1 MQPTGKIRGIDNIEA
16 LNRIR
21 NDASADYQRRVPE
34 ATKGNISA
42 TLRSLMSYTPSYN
55 EFCDALVNRIG
66 TYILRD
72 ITWNNPLAIFKR
84 GMLEFGDTIEEVQQG
99 LIESYLYSGDR
110 DYMEKDLFAAR
121 KPNVASQFHTVNRR
135 EYYKITVNRD
145 QVRRAFLD
153 ESGLQQYL
161 QQILAVPTTS
171 DQWDEFLQTTSLFAE
186 YEANGG
192 FWHAKVPNLRTLA
205 ATEADSKAFIKKT
218 QALAGNL
225 QFISRKY
232 NAAHMETFAK
242 PEDLVLVT
250 TPEVMANIGV
260 EAWSAAFNQE
270 FSQLNGRIVTIPEE
284 YFGMEKTQAILT
296 TKDFFVIADNL
307 LENQSQPNAISLGTN
322 YFLHHWEVIS
332 ASLFVPAV
340 ALWTGDDDSA
350 ITIKPSELKLTIDKA
365 AHADTGA
372 PVSTTAKALPGEN
385 IEIVHKVA
393 GKNTYDYEFG
403 VAFSVTGAKS
413 QRTRITNEGV
423 LKVGLD
429 ETADTLTVVGS
440 ITYIDPTTHKRI
452 TQTPVTVQVSVD
464 ASKAVKVWPKE

>member
-1 MQPTGKIRGIDNIEA
+1 MD
-16 LNRIR
+16 L
-21 NDASADYQRRVPE
+21 
-34 ATKGNISA
+34 TK
-42 TLRSLMSYTPSYN
+42 R
-55 EFCDALVNRIG
+55 
-66 TYILRD
+66 
-72 ITWNNPLAIFKR
+72 
-84 GMLEFGDTIEEVQQG
+84 
-99 LIESYLYSGDR
+99 
-110 DYMEKDLFAAR
+110 
-121 KPNVASQFHTVNRR
+121 
-135 EYYKITVNRD
+135 
-145 QVRRAFLD
+145 
-153 ESGLQQYL
+153 
-161 QQILAVPTTS
+161 
-171 DQWDEFLQTTSLFAE
+171 
-186 YEANGG
+186 
-192 FWHAKVPNLRTLA
+192 
-205 ATEADSKAFIKKT
+205 
-218 QALAGNL
+218 
-225 QFISRKY
+225 
-232 NAAHMETFAK
+232 
-242 PEDLVLVT
+242 
-250 TPEVMANIGV
+250 
-260 EAWSAAFNQE
+260 
-270 FSQLNGRIVTIPEE
+270 LNGRIVTIPEE

-340 ALWTGDDDSA
+340 ALWTGDDDST

-372 PVSTTAKALPGEN
+372 PVSTTSKALPGEN

-429 ETADTLTVVGS
+429 ETAETLTVVGS

-452 TQTPVTVQVSVD
+452 TQTPVTVQVPVD

>member
-340 ALWTGDDDSA
+340 ALWTGDDDST

-365 AHADTGA
+365 AHADTGSQ
-372 PVSTTAKALPGEN
+372 VSTTSKALPGEN

-413 QRTRITNEGV
+413 QRTRITNEDR
-423 LKVGLD
+423 KS
-429 ETADTLTVVGS
+429 VV
-440 ITYIDPTTHKRI
+440 
-452 TQTPVTVQVSVD
+452 
-464 ASKAVKVWPKE
+464 